1 MAISQGILAEAE
13 RGKKQTSEE
22 ETAVKKKKKKDTSQK
37 TVEGASPTDALI
49 LDFLT
54 LEP

>member
-1 MAISQGILAEAE
+1 MERWAISQGILAEAG
-13 RGKKQTSEE
+13 RGKHKQGR
-22 ETAVKKKKKKDTSQK
+22 KKQRQKKDTSEDF
-37 TVEGASPTDALI
+37 EGASPTNALI

>member
-1 MAISQGILAEAE
+1 MAISQGILAEAG

-22 ETAVKKKKKKDTSQK
+22 KTTALKKKKGTSQK
-37 TVEGASPTDALI
+37 TLEVASPTNALI